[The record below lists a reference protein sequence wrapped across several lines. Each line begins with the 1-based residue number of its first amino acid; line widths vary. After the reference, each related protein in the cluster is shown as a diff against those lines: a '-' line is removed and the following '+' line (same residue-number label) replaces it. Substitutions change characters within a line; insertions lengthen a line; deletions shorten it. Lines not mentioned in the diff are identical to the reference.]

1 MSHRTLFCGG
11 KGTDVSLPPLS
22 RVTVG
27 INAPQSAKLHKP
39 YHAEIHRHHAAK
51 VRDIIC
57 RLRVGRAACVCV
69 CVCVCV
75 HTHTLFLCLSLCLSF
90 CLSLSLSL
98 THNTYT
104 HTHTHTRLRL
114 GRAAN
119 NIVGFLQ
126 AAADEYL
133 AGVQADRRRGQEA
146 LADDNA
152 AERDFLQ
159 QIDEIRRRIRERS
172 V

>member
-1 MSHRTLFCGG
+1 M
-11 KGTDVSLPPLS
+11 
-22 RVTVG
+22 
-27 INAPQSAKLHKP
+27 
-39 YHAEIHRHHAAK
+39 
-51 VRDIIC
+51 
-57 RLRVGRAACVCV
+57 CVCV
-69 CVCVCV
+69 CVCT
-75 HTHTLFLCLSLCLSF
+75 HTHSVS
-90 CLSLSLSL
+90 LSLSLSL
-98 THNTYT
+98 FLSLSLSLSHTQHI
-104 HTHTHTRLRL
+104 HTHTHTRLSL

>member
-27 INAPQSAKLHKP
+27 INAPQSAKPHRP
-39 YHAEIHRHHAAK
+39 YHAEVHRHHAAK

-57 RLRVGRAACVCV
+57 RLRVGRAACVYV

-75 HTHTLFLCLSLCLSF
+75 HTQSL

-98 THNTYT
+98 SPTHARTR
-104 HTHTHTRLRL
+104 THTRLRP

>member
-1 MSHRTLFCGG
+1 M
-11 KGTDVSLPPLS
+11 
-22 RVTVG
+22 
-27 INAPQSAKLHKP
+27 
-39 YHAEIHRHHAAK
+39 
-51 VRDIIC
+51 
-57 RLRVGRAACVCV
+57 

-75 HTHTLFLCLSLCLSF
+75 HTQSL

-98 THNTYT
+98 CLSLSLSLSLPRTR
-104 HTHTHTRLRL
+104 THTRLRL